1 MTRDEKGSAAR
12 HLRPESG
19 EKTKR
24 PEDGLPML
32 LRFVLKLAIIGLIVW
47 LLLTFVLGVSVCHTN
62 DMFPAVRDGDL
73 LITLRLQQ
81 PEKGG
86 IVAYR
91 HDGRRA
97 YGRVVATAG
106 DVVDIGEEGGYTV
119 NGAVPY
125 ETVFYETYR
134 AEGGAV
140 EYPYTVGEGEVFV
153 LCDLRENLRDSRT
166 FGAVSL
172 KDTEGSLV
180 LLLRR
185 RGW

>member
-1 MTRDEKGSAAR
+1 MEKAETKKTGR
-12 HLRPESG
+12 HLEETGSG
-19 EKTKR
+19 RRGRTGHALC
-24 PEDGLPML
+24 PLV
-32 LRFVLKLAIIGLIVW
+32 RFLLKLASIGLAVW

-73 LITLRLQQ
+73 VITLRLQQ

-153 LCDLRENLRDSRT
+153 LCDLRENLRDSRA

-172 KDTEGSLV
+172 EDTEGSLV